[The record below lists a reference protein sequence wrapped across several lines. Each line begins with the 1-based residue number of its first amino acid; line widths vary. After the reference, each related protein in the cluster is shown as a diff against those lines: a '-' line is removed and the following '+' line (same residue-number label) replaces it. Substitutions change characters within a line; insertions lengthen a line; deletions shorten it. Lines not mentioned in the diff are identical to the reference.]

1 MNVIQTKIEGA
12 FLIEP
17 DVFGDNRGWFMESY
31 SYEKY
36 AACGI
41 QVRFVQ
47 DNRSRT
53 QHKGTIR
60 GLHCQT
66 NPKAQSKL
74 LTCTRGALL
83 DVAVDI
89 RHGSPSYLK
98 WIGVELTEE
107 NKKQIFIPKG
117 CLHGF
122 LTLTDDVEVEYKV
135 DEYYAPEITG
145 ASALT
150 IRRSASFGGC
160 NIRYYLPKIKTL
172 LCWPRV
178 MCVLF
183 IHCKALFSNR
193 MHAME
198 QRFRRSFSPI
208 FGWVKLS
215 FFE

>member
-1 MNVIQTKIEGA
+1 
-12 FLIEP
+12 
-17 DVFGDNRGWFMESY
+17 MESY

-74 LTCTRGALL
+74 LTCTRGALF

-89 RHGSPSYLK
+89 RCGSPSYLK

-107 NKKQIFIPKG
+107 NKKQFFIPKG

-135 DEYYAPEITG
+135 DEYYAPENDR
-145 ASALT
+145 S
-150 IRRSASFGGC
+150 IRFDDPVLGVLWGMQNPILSTKDQNA
-160 NIRYYLPKIKTL
+160 PL
-172 LCWPRV
+172 LANSDVR
-178 MCVLF
+178 F
-183 IHCKALFSNR
+183 IYPL
-193 MHAME
+193 
-198 QRFRRSFSPI
+198 
-208 FGWVKLS
+208 
-215 FFE
+215 

>member
-89 RHGSPSYLK
+89 PHASPSDLK

-107 NKKQIFIPKG
+107 NKKQPFIPKG

-135 DEYYAPEITG
+135 DEYYAPENDRSIRFDDPALG
-145 ASALT
+145 VLWGLQHPILSAKDQN
-150 IRRSASFGGC
+150 A
-160 NIRYYLPKIKTL
+160 PL
-172 LCWPRV
+172 LAESDVR
-178 MCVLF
+178 F
-183 IHCKALFSNR
+183 IYPL
-193 MHAME
+193 
-198 QRFRRSFSPI
+198 
-208 FGWVKLS
+208 
-215 FFE
+215 